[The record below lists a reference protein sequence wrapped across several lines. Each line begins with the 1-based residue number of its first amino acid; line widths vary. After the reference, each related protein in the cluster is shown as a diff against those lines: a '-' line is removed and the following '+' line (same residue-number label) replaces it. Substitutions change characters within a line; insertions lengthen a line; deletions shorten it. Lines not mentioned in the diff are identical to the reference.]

1 MMPALSNLFD
11 SAGQIR
17 TYMMPFAFVLCILGI
32 GEMAWRAGSDTKAI
46 LGVILKV
53 TIIVAL
59 IAGYPTIMNKGM
71 QAFQEM
77 RQKFTNA
84 QDAKFI
90 ELLTSRIQNQP
101 SDSWTDLGKIVPA
114 AVGYFFQGIGRFMMI
129 VLNFFQQ
136 FAIAGLIAVSPLL
149 LGFLFFSPTQSF
161 GIQFAVTSFTVILWY
176 LGICLVDIVIVA
188 ISDMLFAPITAGG
201 IVQVAQNAIVVQ
213 NWLLFPFIM
222 AFASIVTLFFYLS
235 VPFVAGAIMKGA
247 SGTTSALAAGI
258 SNTLQAAGFVVGAGA
273 TVAGAAA
280 TFGGSAAAQAAV
292 ASGKA
297 AAGAA
302 SAASSSTRISNDLAG
317 SSAGSGGGTSS
328 GGSVPPPPEEGGGS
342 IFNPENPA
350 MVAQQT
356 SPESFSVT
364 DHSKG
369 TVSRHRGSLATPH
382 AAQAAFNS
390 HASKAKP
397 SSSEPDNTN
406 P

>member
-1 MMPALSNLFD
+1 MMPALANLFD
-11 SAGQIR
+11 SANQIR
-17 TYMMPFAFVLCILGI
+17 IYLMPFAFVLCILGI
-32 GEMAWRAGSDTKAI
+32 GEMAWKAGSDPRAI
-46 LGVILKV
+46 LGTILKV

-59 IAGYPTIMNKGM
+59 IAGYPKIMNTGM
-71 QAFQEM
+71 SAFQDM

-90 ELLTSRIQNQP
+90 QLLSSRIQNQP

-114 AVGYFFQGIGRFMMI
+114 AVGYFFQGIGRFMMV

-136 FAIAGLIAVSPLL
+136 FAIAGMIAISPLL

-161 GIQFAVTSFTVILWY
+161 GVHFGVTSFTVMLWY

-188 ISDMLFAPITAGG
+188 ISDTLFIPITSGG

-222 AFASIVTLFFYLS
+222 AFASIITVFFYLS

-247 SGTTSALAAGI
+247 SGTTSALTAGI
-258 SNTLQAAGFVVGAGA
+258 SNTLHAVGLVAGVGAS
-273 TVAGAAA
+273 VAGAAA

-302 SAASSSTRISNDLAG
+302 SASSRIANDLGG
-317 SSAGSGGGTSS
+317 SEGAASP
-328 GGSVPPPPEEGGGS
+328 GGSVPPPPEEEGGM
-342 IFNPENPA
+342 IINPANPA

-356 SPESFSVT
+356 SQDSFSVT
-364 DHSKG
+364 DQSKG
-369 TVSRHRGSLATPH
+369 TISHHKGSVSTPQ

-390 HASKAKP
+390 HASKTK
-397 SSSEPDNTN
+397 SSSSKPDNTN

>member
-1 MMPALSNLFD
+1 MMPALASLFD
-11 SAGQIR
+11 SANQIR
-17 TYMMPFAFVLCILGI
+17 IYLMPFAFVLCILGI
-32 GEMAWRAGSDTKAI
+32 GEMGWKAGSDPRAI
-46 LGVILKV
+46 LGTILKV

-59 IAGYPTIMNKGM
+59 IAGYPKIMNTGM
-71 QAFQEM
+71 SAFQDM

-90 ELLTSRIQNQP
+90 QLLSSRIQNQP

-114 AVGYFFQGIGRFMMI
+114 AVGYFFQGIGRFMMV

-136 FAIAGLIAVSPLL
+136 FAIAGMIAISPLL

-161 GIQFAVTSFTVILWY
+161 GVHFGVTSFTVMLWY

-188 ISDMLFAPITAGG
+188 ISDTLFIPITSGG

-222 AFASIVTLFFYLS
+222 AFASIITVFFYLS

-247 SGTTSALAAGI
+247 SGTTSALTAGI
-258 SNTLQAAGFVVGAGA
+258 SNTLQAVGLVAGVGAS
-273 TVAGAAA
+273 VAGAAA

-302 SAASSSTRISNDLAG
+302 SASSRIANDLGG
-317 SSAGSGGGTSS
+317 SEGSASP
-328 GGSVPPPPEEGGGS
+328 GGSVPPPPEEEGGM
-342 IFNPENPA
+342 IINPANPA

-356 SPESFSVT
+356 SPDSFSVT
-364 DHSKG
+364 DQSKG
-369 TVSRHRGSLATPH
+369 TISHHKGSVSTPQ

-390 HASKAKP
+390 HASKTK
-397 SSSEPDNTN
+397 SSSSKPDNTN

>member
-17 TYMMPFAFVLCILGI
+17 TYMMPFAFVLCIMGI
-32 GEMAWRAGSDTKAI
+32 GEMGWKAGSDAKAI

-71 QAFQEM
+71 EAFQEM
-77 RQKFTNA
+77 RQKFTSA

-90 ELLTSRIQNQP
+90 QLLTSRIQNQP

-161 GIQFAVTSFTVILWY
+161 GIQFAVTSFTVMLWY

-188 ISDMLFAPITAGG
+188 ISDLLFAPITAGG

-247 SGTTSALAAGI
+247 SGTTSALSAGI
-258 SNTLQAAGFVVGAGA
+258 SNTLQAVGFVAGAGA

-280 TFGGSAAAQAAV
+280 TFGGSATAQAAV

-302 SAASSSTRISNDLAG
+302 SAASSGARISNDLAG
-317 SSAGSGGGTSS
+317 SAGSSS
-328 GGSVPPPPEEGGGS
+328 PGGSVPPPPEEDGGV
-342 IFNPENPA
+342 IINPANPA

-364 DHSKG
+364 DQSKG
-369 TVSRHRGSLATPH
+369 TVSHHKGSLSTPH

-390 HASKAKP
+390 HPAKAKP
-397 SSSEPDNTN
+397 SSSKPDNTN
-406 P
+406 S

>member
-1 MMPALSNLFD
+1 MPALSNLFD
-11 SAGQIR
+11 AAGQIR
-17 TYMMPFAFVLCILGI
+17 SYMMPFAFVLCILGI
-32 GEMAWRAGSDTKAI
+32 GEMGWKAGSDAKAI
-46 LGVILKV
+46 ISVILKV

-71 QAFQEM
+71 EAFREM

-90 ELLTSRIQNQP
+90 QLLTSRIQNQP

-114 AVGYFFQGIGRFMMI
+114 AVGYFFQGIGRFMM
-129 VLNFFQQ
+129 VVMNFFQQ

-161 GIQFAVTSFTVILWY
+161 GIQFAVTSFTVMLWY
-176 LGICLVDIVIVA
+176 VGICLVDIVIVA
-188 ISDMLFAPITAGG
+188 ISDLLFAPITAGG
-201 IVQVAQNAIVVQ
+201 IVQVAQNAILVQ

-222 AFASIVTLFFYLS
+222 AFSSIVTLFFYLS

-247 SGTTSALAAGI
+247 SGTTSALSAGI
-258 SNTLQAAGFVVGAGA
+258 NNTLQAVGFVAGAGA

-280 TFGGSAAAQAAV
+280 TFGGSAAAQAAM
-292 ASGKA
+292 ASGQA

-302 SAASSSTRISNDLAG
+302 SAASSGKGMSNGLAG
-317 SSAGSGGGTSS
+317 SSASS
-328 GGSVPPPPEEGGGS
+328 SPGGSVPPPPGEEGGA
-342 IFNPENPA
+342 ITNPANPA

-356 SPESFSVT
+356 TPESFSVT
-364 DHSKG
+364 DQSKG
-369 TVSRHRGSLATPH
+369 TVSHHKGSLSTPH

-390 HASKAKP
+390 HPSKAKL
-397 SSSEPDNTN
+397 SSSKPDKTN
-406 P
+406 S

>member
-1 MMPALSNLFD
+1 MMPALANLFD
-11 SAGQIR
+11 SANQIR
-17 TYMMPFAFVLCILGI
+17 IYLMPFAFVLCILGI
-32 GEMAWRAGSDTKAI
+32 GEMGWKAGSDPRAI
-46 LGVILKV
+46 LGTILKV

-59 IAGYPTIMNKGM
+59 IAGYPKIMNTGM
-71 QAFQEM
+71 SAFQDM

-90 ELLTSRIQNQP
+90 QLLSSRIQNQP

-114 AVGYFFQGIGRFMMI
+114 AVGYFFQ
-129 VLNFFQQ
+129 Q
-136 FAIAGLIAVSPLL
+136 FAIAGMIAVSPLL

-161 GIQFAVTSFTVILWY
+161 GVHFGVTSFTVMLWY

-188 ISDMLFAPITAGG
+188 ISDTLFIPITSGG

-222 AFASIVTLFFYLS
+222 AFASIITVFFYLS

-247 SGTTSALAAGI
+247 SGTTSALTAGI
-258 SNTLQAAGFVVGAGA
+258 SNTLQAVGLVAGVGAS
-273 TVAGAAA
+273 VAGAAA

-302 SAASSSTRISNDLAG
+302 SASSRIANDLGG
-317 SSAGSGGGTSS
+317 SEGSASP
-328 GGSVPPPPEEGGGS
+328 GGSVPPPPEEEGGM
-342 IFNPENPA
+342 IINPANPA

-356 SPESFSVT
+356 SPDSFSVT
-364 DHSKG
+364 DQSKG
-369 TVSRHRGSLATPH
+369 TISHHKGSVSTPQ

-390 HASKAKP
+390 HASKTK
-397 SSSEPDNTN
+397 SSSSKPDNTN

>member
-1 MMPALSNLFD
+1 MMPVLSNLFD

-71 QAFQEM
+71 EAFQEM

-90 ELLTSRIQNQP
+90 QLLTSRIQNQP

-136 FAIAGLIAVSPLL
+136 FAIAGLIAISPLL

-161 GIQFAVTSFTVILWY
+161 GIQFAVTSFTVMLWY

-188 ISDMLFAPITAGG
+188 ISDLLFAPITAGG

-247 SGTTSALAAGI
+247 SGTTSALSAGI

-273 TVAGAAA
+273 TVAGATA

-292 ASGKA
+292 AGGKA

-317 SSAGSGGGTSS
+317 SAAGSSAGS
-328 GGSVPPPPEEGGGS
+328 GGSVPPPPEESGGS

-356 SPESFSVT
+356 SPESFTVT

-369 TVSRHRGSLATPH
+369 TVSRHRGSLTTPH

>member
-32 GEMAWRAGSDTKAI
+32 GEMAWKAGSDPRAI
-46 LGVILKV
+46 LGTILKV

-59 IAGYPTIMNKGM
+59 IAGYPKIMNTGM
-71 QAFQEM
+71 SAFQDM

-90 ELLTSRIQNQP
+90 QLLSSRIQNQP

-161 GIQFAVTSFTVILWY
+161 GIQFAVTSFTVMLWY

-247 SGTTSALAAGI
+247 SGTTSALSAGI
-258 SNTLQAAGFVVGAGA
+258 SNTLQAVGFVAGAGA

-317 SSAGSGGGTSS
+317 NSAGGGGAASA
-328 GGSVPPPPEEGGGS
+328 GGSVPPPPEESGGS

-356 SPESFSVT
+356 SPESFTVT
-364 DHSKG
+364 DQSKG

-397 SSSEPDNTN
+397 SSTEPDNTN

>member
-90 ELLTSRIQNQP
+90 QLLTSRIQNQP

-292 ASGKA
+292 AGGKA

-302 SAASSSTRISNDLAG
+302 SAASSSTRISTDLAG
-317 SSAGSGGGTSS
+317 SSAGSAGGASS
-328 GGSVPPPPEEGGGS
+328 GGSVPPPPEESGGS

-356 SPESFSVT
+356 SPESFTVT
-364 DHSKG
+364 DQSKG

>member
-1 MMPALSNLFD
+1 MMPALANLFD
-11 SAGQIR
+11 SANQIR
-17 TYMMPFAFVLCILGI
+17 IYLMPFAFLLCILGI
-32 GEMAWRAGSDTKAI
+32 GEMAWKAGSDPRAI
-46 LGVILKV
+46 LGTILKV

-59 IAGYPTIMNKGM
+59 IAGYPKIMNTGM
-71 QAFQEM
+71 SAFQDM

-90 ELLTSRIQNQP
+90 QLLSSRIQNQP

-114 AVGYFFQGIGRFMMI
+114 AVGYFFQGIGRFMMV

-136 FAIAGLIAVSPLL
+136 FAIAGMIAISPLL

-161 GIQFAVTSFTVILWY
+161 GVHFGVTSFTVMLWY

-188 ISDMLFAPITAGG
+188 ISDTLFIPITSGG

-222 AFASIVTLFFYLS
+222 AFASIITVFFYLS

-247 SGTTSALAAGI
+247 SGTTSALSAGI
-258 SNTLQAAGFVVGAGA
+258 SNSLQAAGVVAGAGA
-273 TVAGAAA
+273 SVAGAAA

-302 SAASSSTRISNDLAG
+302 GASSRIANDLGGSAAE
-317 SSAGSGGGTSS
+317 SA
-328 GGSVPPPPEEGGGS
+328 GGSVPPPPEPESSGGT
-342 IFNPENPA
+342 IFNPANPA

-356 SPESFSVT
+356 SPSSFSVT
-364 DHSKG
+364 DQSKG
-369 TVSRHRGSLATPH
+369 TVSNHKGSLSTPQ

-390 HASKAKP
+390 HASKAK
-397 SSSEPDNTN
+397 SSSSKPDNNN

>member
-32 GEMAWRAGSDTKAI
+32 GEMAWKAGSDPRAI
-46 LGVILKV
+46 LGTILKV

-59 IAGYPTIMNKGM
+59 IAGYPKIMNTGM
-71 QAFQEM
+71 SAFQDM

-90 ELLTSRIQNQP
+90 QLLSSRIQNQP

-161 GIQFAVTSFTVILWY
+161 GIQFAVTSFTVMLWY

-247 SGTTSALAAGI
+247 SGTTSALSAGI
-258 SNTLQAAGFVVGAGA
+258 SNTLQAVGFVAGAGA

-317 SSAGSGGGTSS
+317 NSAGGGGAASA
-328 GGSVPPPPEEGGGS
+328 GGSVPPPPEESGGS

-356 SPESFSVT
+356 SPESFTVT
-364 DHSKG
+364 DQSKG

>member
-1 MMPALSNLFD
+1 MMPALASLFD
-11 SAGQIR
+11 SANQIR
-17 TYMMPFAFVLCILGI
+17 IYLMPFAFVLCILGI
-32 GEMAWRAGSDTKAI
+32 GEMAWKAGSDPRAI
-46 LGVILKV
+46 LGTILKV

-59 IAGYPTIMNKGM
+59 IAGYPKIMNTGM
-71 QAFQEM
+71 SAFQDM

-90 ELLTSRIQNQP
+90 QLLSSRIQNQP

-114 AVGYFFQGIGRFMMI
+114 AVGYFFQGIGRFMMV

-136 FAIAGLIAVSPLL
+136 FAIAGMIAVSPLL

-161 GIQFAVTSFTVILWY
+161 GVHFGVTSFTVMLWY

-247 SGTTSALAAGI
+247 SGTTSTLTAGI

-292 ASGKA
+292 AGGKA

-317 SSAGSGGGTSS
+317 SGGGASS
-328 GGSVPPPPEEGGGS
+328 GGSVPSPPDEGGGS

-356 SPESFSVT
+356 APESFTVT
-364 DHSKG
+364 DQSKG

>member
-17 TYMMPFAFVLCILGI
+17 SYMMPFAFVLCVIGI

-71 QAFQEM
+71 EAFQEM

-90 ELLTSRIQNQP
+90 QLLTSRIQNQP

-161 GIQFAVTSFTVILWY
+161 GIQFAVTSFTVMLWY

-247 SGTTSALAAGI
+247 SGTTSALTAGI

-297 AAGAA
+297 AAGVA
-302 SAASSSTRISNDLAG
+302 SAASSGARISNDLAG
-317 SSAGSGGGTSS
+317 SAGSSS
-328 GGSVPPPPEEGGGS
+328 PGGSVPPPPDEEGGM
-342 IFNPENPA
+342 IINPANPA

-356 SPESFSVT
+356 SPESFAVT
-364 DHSKG
+364 DQSKG
-369 TVSRHRGSLATPH
+369 TVSHHKGSLSTPH

-397 SSSEPDNTN
+397 TSSESDNNN

>member
-292 ASGKA
+292 AGGKA

-302 SAASSSTRISNDLAG
+302 SAASSSTRISTDLAG
-317 SSAGSGGGTSS
+317 SSAGSAGGASS
-328 GGSVPPPPEEGGGS
+328 GGSVPPPPEESGGS

-356 SPESFSVT
+356 SPESFTVT
-364 DHSKG
+364 DQSKG

>member
-1 MMPALSNLFD
+1 MMPALANLFD
-11 SAGQIR
+11 SANQIR
-17 TYMMPFAFVLCILGI
+17 IYLMPFAFVLCILGI
-32 GEMAWRAGSDTKAI
+32 GEMGWKAGSDPRAI
-46 LGVILKV
+46 LGTILKV

-59 IAGYPTIMNKGM
+59 IAGYPKIMNTGM
-71 QAFQEM
+71 SAFQDM

-90 ELLTSRIQNQP
+90 QLLSSRIQNQP

-114 AVGYFFQGIGRFMMI
+114 AVGYFFQGIGRFMMV

-136 FAIAGLIAVSPLL
+136 FAIAGMIAVSPLL

-161 GIQFAVTSFTVILWY
+161 GVHFGVTSFTVMLWY

-188 ISDMLFAPITAGG
+188 ISDTLFIPITSGG

-222 AFASIVTLFFYLS
+222 AFASIITVFFYLS

-247 SGTTSALAAGI
+247 SGTTSALTAGI
-258 SNTLQAAGFVVGAGA
+258 SNTLQAVGLVAGVGAS
-273 TVAGAAA
+273 VAGAAA

-292 ASGKA
+292 ASGKV

-302 SAASSSTRISNDLAG
+302 SASSRIANDLGG
-317 SSAGSGGGTSS
+317 SEGSAGP
-328 GGSVPPPPEEGGGS
+328 GGSVPPPPEEEGGM
-342 IFNPENPA
+342 IINPANPA

-364 DHSKG
+364 DQSKG
-369 TVSRHRGSLATPH
+369 TISHHKGSVSTPQ

-390 HASKAKP
+390 HASKTK
-397 SSSEPDNTN
+397 SSSSKPDNTN

>member
-1 MMPALSNLFD
+1 MMPVLSNLFD

-71 QAFQEM
+71 EAFQEM

-90 ELLTSRIQNQP
+90 QLLTSRIQNQP

-136 FAIAGLIAVSPLL
+136 FAIAGLIAISPLL

-161 GIQFAVTSFTVILWY
+161 GIQFAVTSFTVMLWY

-247 SGTTSALAAGI
+247 SGTTSALTAGI

-292 ASGKA
+292 AGGKA

-302 SAASSSTRISNDLAG
+302 SAASSSTRISTDLAG
-317 SSAGSGGGTSS
+317 SSAGSAGGASS
-328 GGSVPPPPEEGGGS
+328 GGSVPPPPEESGGS

-356 SPESFSVT
+356 SPESFTVT
-364 DHSKG
+364 DQSKG

>member
-71 QAFQEM
+71 EAFQEM

-90 ELLTSRIQNQP
+90 QLLTSRIQNQP

-136 FAIAGLIAVSPLL
+136 FAIAGLIAISPLL

-161 GIQFAVTSFTVILWY
+161 GIQFAVTSFTVMLWY

-247 SGTTSALAAGI
+247 SGTTSALTAGI

-292 ASGKA
+292 AGGKA

-302 SAASSSTRISNDLAG
+302 SAASSSTRISTDLAG
-317 SSAGSGGGTSS
+317 SSAGSGGGASA
-328 GGSVPPPPEEGGGS
+328 GGSIPPPPDEGGGS

-356 SPESFSVT
+356 APESFTVT
-364 DHSKG
+364 DQSKG

-397 SSSEPDNTN
+397 SSTEPDNTN

>member
-90 ELLTSRIQNQP
+90 QLLTSRIQNQP

-161 GIQFAVTSFTVILWY
+161 GIQFAVTSFTVMLWY

-247 SGTTSALAAGI
+247 SGTTSALSAGI
-258 SNTLQAAGFVVGAGA
+258 SNTLQAVGFVAGAGA

>member
-1 MMPALSNLFD
+1 
-11 SAGQIR
+11 
-17 TYMMPFAFVLCILGI
+17 MMPFAFVLCILGI
-32 GEMAWRAGSDTKAI
+32 GEMGWKAGSDAKSI

-59 IAGYPTIMNKGM
+59 IAGYPTMMNKGM
-71 QAFQEM
+71 EAFQEM

-90 ELLTSRIQNQP
+90 QLLTSRIQNQP

-114 AVGYFFQGIGRFMMI
+114 AVGYFFQGIGRFMM
-129 VLNFFQQ
+129 VVMNFFQQ

-161 GIQFAVTSFTVILWY
+161 GIQFAVTSFTVMLWY

-188 ISDMLFAPITAGG
+188 ISDLLFAPITAGG
-201 IVQVAQNAIVVQ
+201 IVQVAQNAILVQ

-247 SGTTSALAAGI
+247 SGTTSALSAGI
-258 SNTLQAAGFVVGAGA
+258 SNTLQAVGFVAGAGA

-280 TFGGSAAAQAAV
+280 TFGGSAAAQAAM
-292 ASGKA
+292 ASGQA
-297 AAGAA
+297 VAGAA
-302 SAASSSTRISNDLAG
+302 SAASSGKGMSNDLAG
-317 SSAGSGGGTSS
+317 SSASSSS
-328 GGSVPPPPEEGGGS
+328 GGSVPPPPEEEGGV
-342 IFNPENPA
+342 ITNPANPA

-356 SPESFSVT
+356 TPESFSVT
-364 DHSKG
+364 DQSKG
-369 TVSRHRGSLATPH
+369 TVSHHKGSLSTPH

-390 HASKAKP
+390 HPSKAKP
-397 SSSEPDNTN
+397 SASKPDKNN

>member
-1 MMPALSNLFD
+1 MMPALANLFD
-11 SAGQIR
+11 SANQIR
-17 TYMMPFAFVLCILGI
+17 IYLMPFAFVLCILGI
-32 GEMAWRAGSDTKAI
+32 GEMAWKAGSDPRAI
-46 LGVILKV
+46 LGTILKV

-59 IAGYPTIMNKGM
+59 IAGYPKIMNTGM
-71 QAFQEM
+71 SAFQDM

-90 ELLTSRIQNQP
+90 QLLSSRIQNQP

-114 AVGYFFQGIGRFMMI
+114 AVGYFFQGIGRFMMV

-136 FAIAGLIAVSPLL
+136 FAIAGMIAVSPLL

-161 GIQFAVTSFTVILWY
+161 GVHFGVTSFTVMLWY

-188 ISDMLFAPITAGG
+188 ISDTLFIPITSGG

-222 AFASIVTLFFYLS
+222 AFASIITVFFYLS

-247 SGTTSALAAGI
+247 SGTTSALTAGI
-258 SNTLQAAGFVVGAGA
+258 SNTLHAVGLVAGVGAS
-273 TVAGAAA
+273 VAGAAA

-302 SAASSSTRISNDLAG
+302 SASSRIANDLGG
-317 SSAGSGGGTSS
+317 SEGSASP
-328 GGSVPPPPEEGGGS
+328 GGSVPPPPEEEGGM
-342 IFNPENPA
+342 IINPANPA

-356 SPESFSVT
+356 SPDSFSVT
-364 DHSKG
+364 DQSKG
-369 TVSRHRGSLATPH
+369 TISHHKGSVSTPQ

-390 HASKAKP
+390 HASKTK
-397 SSSEPDNTN
+397 SSSSKPDNTN

>member
-1 MMPALSNLFD
+1 MMPALANLFD
-11 SAGQIR
+11 SANQIR
-17 TYMMPFAFVLCILGI
+17 IYLMPFAFVLCILGI
-32 GEMAWRAGSDTKAI
+32 GEMAWKAGSDPRAI
-46 LGVILKV
+46 LGTILKV

-59 IAGYPTIMNKGM
+59 IAGYPKIMNTGM
-71 QAFQEM
+71 SAFQDM

-90 ELLTSRIQNQP
+90 QLLSSRIQNQP

-114 AVGYFFQGIGRFMMI
+114 AVGYFFQGIGRFMMV

-136 FAIAGLIAVSPLL
+136 FAIAGMIAISPLL

-161 GIQFAVTSFTVILWY
+161 GVHFGVTSFTVMLWY

-188 ISDMLFAPITAGG
+188 ISDTLFIPITSGG

-222 AFASIVTLFFYLS
+222 AFASIITVFFYLS

-247 SGTTSALAAGI
+247 SGTSSALSAGI
-258 SNTLQAAGFVVGAGA
+258 SNSLQAAGVVAGAGA
-273 TVAGAAA
+273 SVAGAAA

-302 SAASSSTRISNDLAG
+302 SASSRIANDLGG
-317 SSAGSGGGTSS
+317 SAAESA
-328 GGSVPPPPEEGGGS
+328 GGSVPAPPEAESSGGM
-342 IFNPENPA
+342 IFNPANPA

-356 SPESFSVT
+356 SPGSFSVT
-364 DHSKG
+364 DQSKG
-369 TVSRHRGSLATPH
+369 TVSNHKGSLSTPQ

-390 HASKAKP
+390 HASKAK
-397 SSSEPDNTN
+397 SSSSKPDNTN

>member
-1 MMPALSNLFD
+1 
-11 SAGQIR
+11 
-17 TYMMPFAFVLCILGI
+17 
-32 GEMAWRAGSDTKAI
+32 
-46 LGVILKV
+46 
-53 TIIVAL
+53 
-59 IAGYPTIMNKGM
+59 
-71 QAFQEM
+71 
-77 RQKFTNA
+77 
-84 QDAKFI
+84 
-90 ELLTSRIQNQP
+90 
-101 SDSWTDLGKIVPA
+101 
-114 AVGYFFQGIGRFMMI
+114 
-129 VLNFFQQ
+129 
-136 FAIAGLIAVSPLL
+136 
-149 LGFLFFSPTQSF
+149 
-161 GIQFAVTSFTVILWY
+161 Y

-201 IVQVAQNAIVVQ
+201 IIQVAQNAIVVK

-247 SGTTSALAAGI
+247 SGTTSALTAGI
-258 SNTLQAAGFVVGAGA
+258 SNTLQAAGFVVGTGA

-292 ASGKA
+292 AGGKA

-317 SSAGSGGGTSS
+317 SSAGSGASS
-328 GGSVPPPPEEGGGS
+328 GGSVPPPPEESGGS
-342 IFNPENPA
+342 IFNPNNPA

-356 SPESFSVT
+356 SPESFTVT

>member
-1 MMPALSNLFD
+1 MMPALANLFD
-11 SAGQIR
+11 SANQIR
-17 TYMMPFAFVLCILGI
+17 IYLMPFAFVLCILGI
-32 GEMAWRAGSDTKAI
+32 GEMGWKAGSDPRAI
-46 LGVILKV
+46 LGTILKV

-59 IAGYPTIMNKGM
+59 IAGYPKIMNTGM
-71 QAFQEM
+71 SAFQDM

-90 ELLTSRIQNQP
+90 QLLSSRIQNQP

-114 AVGYFFQGIGRFMMI
+114 AVGYFFQGIGRFMMV

-136 FAIAGLIAVSPLL
+136 FAIAGMIAVSPLL

-161 GIQFAVTSFTVILWY
+161 GVHFGVTSFTVMLWY

-188 ISDMLFAPITAGG
+188 ISDTLFIPITSGG

-222 AFASIVTLFFYLS
+222 AFASIITVFFYLS

-247 SGTTSALAAGI
+247 SGTTSALTAGI
-258 SNTLQAAGFVVGAGA
+258 SNTLQAVGLVAGVGAS
-273 TVAGAAA
+273 VAGAAA

-302 SAASSSTRISNDLAG
+302 SASSRIANDLGG
-317 SSAGSGGGTSS
+317 SEGSAGP
-328 GGSVPPPPEEGGGS
+328 GGSVPPPPEEEGGM
-342 IFNPENPA
+342 IINPANPA

-356 SPESFSVT
+356 SPDSFSVT
-364 DHSKG
+364 DQSKG
-369 TVSRHRGSLATPH
+369 TISHHKGSVSTPQ

-390 HASKAKP
+390 HASKTK
-397 SSSEPDNTN
+397 SSSSKPDNTN

>member
-32 GEMAWRAGSDTKAI
+32 GEMGWKAGSDAKAI

-71 QAFQEM
+71 EAFQEM

-90 ELLTSRIQNQP
+90 QLLTSRIQNQP

-114 AVGYFFQGIGRFMMI
+114 AVGYFFQGIGRFMM
-129 VLNFFQQ
+129 VVMNFFQQ

-161 GIQFAVTSFTVILWY
+161 GIQFAVTSFTVMLWY

-188 ISDMLFAPITAGG
+188 ISDLLFAPITAGG

-247 SGTTSALAAGI
+247 SGTTSALTAGI
-258 SNTLQAAGFVVGAGA
+258 SNTLQAVGLAVGAGA

-302 SAASSSTRISNDLAG
+302 SASSRIANDLG
-317 SSAGSGGGTSS
+317 ESAGSASS
-328 GGSVPPPPEEGGGS
+328 GGSVPPPPEESGGS

-356 SPESFSVT
+356 SPESFTVT

>member
-1 MMPALSNLFD
+1 MPALSNLFD

-32 GEMAWRAGSDTKAI
+32 GEMGWKAGSDAKAI

-59 IAGYPTIMNKGM
+59 IAGYPTMMNKGM
-71 QAFQEM
+71 EAFQEM

-90 ELLTSRIQNQP
+90 QLLTSRIQNQP

-161 GIQFAVTSFTVILWY
+161 GIQFAVTSFTVMLWY

-188 ISDMLFAPITAGG
+188 ISDLLFAPITAGG

-247 SGTTSALAAGI
+247 SGTTSALSAGI
-258 SNTLQAAGFVVGAGA
+258 SNTLQAVGFVAGAGA

-302 SAASSSTRISNDLAG
+302 SAASSGARISNDLAG
-317 SSAGSGGGTSS
+317 SAGSSS
-328 GGSVPPPPEEGGGS
+328 PGGSVPPPPEEEGV
-342 IFNPENPA
+342 IINPANPA

-364 DHSKG
+364 DQSKG
-369 TVSRHRGSLATPH
+369 TVSHHKGSLSTPQ

-390 HASKAKP
+390 HASKAK
-397 SSSEPDNTN
+397 SSSSKADNTN

>member
-90 ELLTSRIQNQP
+90 QLLTSRIQNQP

-161 GIQFAVTSFTVILWY
+161 GIQFAVTSFTVMLWY

-188 ISDMLFAPITAGG
+188 ISDLLFAPITAGG

-247 SGTTSALAAGI
+247 SGTTSALSAGI
-258 SNTLQAAGFVVGAGA
+258 SNTLQAVGFVAGAGA

-292 ASGKA
+292 AGGKA

-302 SAASSSTRISNDLAG
+302 SAASSSTRISTDLAG
-317 SSAGSGGGTSS
+317 SSAGSGGGASS
-328 GGSVPPPPEEGGGS
+328 GGSVPPPPDEGGARSS
-342 IFNPENPA
+342 IPRTP
-350 MVAQQT
+350 
-356 SPESFSVT
+356 PWWP
-364 DHSKG
+364 
-369 TVSRHRGSLATPH
+369 SRPLWTPS
-382 AAQAAFNS
+382 Q
-390 HASKAKP
+390 
-397 SSSEPDNTN
+397 
-406 P
+406 

>member
-11 SAGQIR
+11 AAGQIR
-17 TYMMPFAFVLCILGI
+17 SYMMPFAFVLCILGI
-32 GEMAWRAGSDTKAI
+32 GEMGWKAGSDAKAI

-71 QAFQEM
+71 EAFQEM

-90 ELLTSRIQNQP
+90 QLLTSRIQNQP

-114 AVGYFFQGIGRFMMI
+114 AVGYFFQGIGRFMM
-129 VLNFFQQ
+129 VVMNFFQQ

-161 GIQFAVTSFTVILWY
+161 GIQFAVTSFTVMLWY
-176 LGICLVDIVIVA
+176 LGICLVDIVIVS
-188 ISDMLFAPITAGG
+188 ISDLLFAPITAGG
-201 IVQVAQNAIVVQ
+201 IVQVAQNAILVQ

-247 SGTTSALAAGI
+247 SGTTSALSAGI
-258 SNTLQAAGFVVGAGA
+258 NNTLQAVGYVAGAGA

-280 TFGGSAAAQAAV
+280 TFGGSTAAQAAM
-292 ASGKA
+292 ASGQA
-297 AAGAA
+297 VAGAA
-302 SAASSSTRISNDLAG
+302 SAASSGKGMSNDLTG
-317 SSAGSGGGTSS
+317 SSASS
-328 GGSVPPPPEEGGGS
+328 RPGGSVPPPPGEEGGA
-342 IFNPENPA
+342 ITNPANPA

-356 SPESFSVT
+356 TPESFSVT
-364 DHSKG
+364 DQSKG
-369 TVSRHRGSLATPH
+369 TVSHHKGSLSTPH

-390 HASKAKP
+390 HPSKAKL
-397 SSSEPDNTN
+397 SSSKPDKTN
-406 P
+406 S

>member
-90 ELLTSRIQNQP
+90 QLLTSRIQNQP

-161 GIQFAVTSFTVILWY
+161 GIQFAVTSFTVMLWY

-247 SGTTSALAAGI
+247 SGTTSALTAGI
-258 SNTLQAAGFVVGAGA
+258 TNTLQAAAFVVGAGA

-292 ASGKA
+292 AGGKG

-302 SAASSSTRISNDLAG
+302 SAASSSTRISTDLAG
-317 SSAGSGGGTSS
+317 SSAGSGGGASA
-328 GGSVPPPPEEGGGS
+328 GGSIPPPPDEGGGS

-356 SPESFSVT
+356 SPESFTVT

>member
-1 MMPALSNLFD
+1 MPALSNLFD

-32 GEMAWRAGSDTKAI
+32 GEMGWKAGSDAKAI

-71 QAFQEM
+71 EAFQEM

-90 ELLTSRIQNQP
+90 QLLTSRIQNQP

-161 GIQFAVTSFTVILWY
+161 GIQFAVTSFTVMLWY

-188 ISDMLFAPITAGG
+188 ISDLLFAPITAGG

-247 SGTTSALAAGI
+247 SGTSSALSAGI
-258 SNTLQAAGFVVGAGA
+258 SNTLQAVGFVAGAGA

-292 ASGKA
+292 TSGKA

-302 SAASSSTRISNDLAG
+302 SAASSGARISNDLAG
-317 SSAGSGGGTSS
+317 SAGSSS
-328 GGSVPPPPEEGGGS
+328 PGGSVPPPPAEDGGV
-342 IFNPENPA
+342 IINPANPA

-364 DHSKG
+364 DQSKG
-369 TVSRHRGSLATPH
+369 TVSHHKGSLSTPH
-382 AAQAAFNS
+382 TAQAAFNA
-390 HASKAKP
+390 HPAKAKP
-397 SSSEPDNTN
+397 SNSSSSKPDNTN
-406 P
+406 S

>member
-1 MMPALSNLFD
+1 MIPALSNLFD

-32 GEMAWRAGSDTKAI
+32 GEMGWKAGSDAKAI

-71 QAFQEM
+71 EAFQEM

-90 ELLTSRIQNQP
+90 QLLTSRIQNQP

-161 GIQFAVTSFTVILWY
+161 GIQFAVTSFTVMLWY

-188 ISDMLFAPITAGG
+188 ISDLLFAPITAGG

-247 SGTTSALAAGI
+247 SGTTSALSAGI
-258 SNTLQAAGFVVGAGA
+258 SNTLQAVGFVAGAGA

-280 TFGGSAAAQAAV
+280 TFGGSAATQAAV

-302 SAASSSTRISNDLAG
+302 SAASSGARISNDLAG
-317 SSAGSGGGTSS
+317 SAGSSS
-328 GGSVPPPPEEGGGS
+328 PGGSVPPPPEEEGGV
-342 IFNPENPA
+342 IINPANPA

-364 DHSKG
+364 DQSKG
-369 TVSRHRGSLATPH
+369 TVSNHKGSLSTPQ

-390 HASKAKP
+390 HASKAK
-397 SSSEPDNTN
+397 SSSSKPDNTN

>member
-1 MMPALSNLFD
+1 
-11 SAGQIR
+11 
-17 TYMMPFAFVLCILGI
+17 
-32 GEMAWRAGSDTKAI
+32 
-46 LGVILKV
+46 
-53 TIIVAL
+53 
-59 IAGYPTIMNKGM
+59 
-71 QAFQEM
+71 
-77 RQKFTNA
+77 
-84 QDAKFI
+84 
-90 ELLTSRIQNQP
+90 
-101 SDSWTDLGKIVPA
+101 
-114 AVGYFFQGIGRFMMI
+114 

-161 GIQFAVTSFTVILWY
+161 GIQFAVTSFTVMLWY

-188 ISDMLFAPITAGG
+188 ISDLLFAPITAGG

-222 AFASIVTLFFYLS
+222 AFASIVTIFFYLS

-247 SGTTSALAAGI
+247 SGTTSALSAGI
-258 SNTLQAAGFVVGAGA
+258 SNTLQAVGFVAGAGA

-302 SAASSSTRISNDLAG
+302 SAASSGARISNDLAG
-317 SSAGSGGGTSS
+317 SAGSSS
-328 GGSVPPPPEEGGGS
+328 PGGSVPAPPEEDGGL
-342 IFNPENPA
+342 IINPANPA

-364 DHSKG
+364 DQSKG
-369 TVSRHRGSLATPH
+369 TVSHHKGNLSTPH
-382 AAQAAFNS
+382 AAQAAFNA
-390 HASKAKP
+390 HPAKAKP
-397 SSSEPDNTN
+397 SSSKPDNTN
-406 P
+406 S

>member
-1 MMPALSNLFD
+1 MMPALANLFD
-11 SAGQIR
+11 SANQIR
-17 TYMMPFAFVLCILGI
+17 IYLMPFAFVLCILGI
-32 GEMAWRAGSDTKAI
+32 GEMGWKAGSDPRAI
-46 LGVILKV
+46 LGTILKV

-59 IAGYPTIMNKGM
+59 IAGYPKIMNTGM
-71 QAFQEM
+71 SAFQDM

-90 ELLTSRIQNQP
+90 QLLSSRIQNQP

-114 AVGYFFQGIGRFMMI
+114 AGGYFFQGIGRFMMV

-136 FAIAGLIAVSPLL
+136 FAIAGMIAVSPLL

-161 GIQFAVTSFTVILWY
+161 GVHFGVTSFTVMLWY

-188 ISDMLFAPITAGG
+188 ISDTLFIPITSGG

-222 AFASIVTLFFYLS
+222 AFASIITVFFYLS

-247 SGTTSALAAGI
+247 SGTTSALTAGI
-258 SNTLQAAGFVVGAGA
+258 SNTLQAVGLVAGVGAS
-273 TVAGAAA
+273 VAGAAA

-302 SAASSSTRISNDLAG
+302 SASSRIANDLGEGAG
-317 SSAGSGGGTSS
+317 SASP
-328 GGSVPPPPEEGGGS
+328 GGSVPPPPEEEGGM
-342 IFNPENPA
+342 IINPANPA

-364 DHSKG
+364 DQSKG
-369 TVSRHRGSLATPH
+369 TVSTHKGSLSTPQ
-382 AAQAAFNS
+382 AVQAAFHS
-390 HASKAKP
+390 HASKAK
-397 SSSEPDNTN
+397 SSSSKPDNTN

>member
-1 MMPALSNLFD
+1 MPELSNLFD
-11 SAGQIR
+11 AAGQIR
-17 TYMMPFAFVLCILGI
+17 SYMMPFAFVLCILGI
-32 GEMAWRAGSDTKAI
+32 GEMGWKAGSDAKAI
-46 LGVILKV
+46 ISVILKV

-71 QAFQEM
+71 EAFREM

-90 ELLTSRIQNQP
+90 QLLTSRIQNQP

-114 AVGYFFQGIGRFMMI
+114 AVGYFFQGIGRFMM
-129 VLNFFQQ
+129 VVMNFFQQ

-161 GIQFAVTSFTVILWY
+161 GIQFAVTSFTVMLWY

-188 ISDMLFAPITAGG
+188 ISDLLFAPITAGG
-201 IVQVAQNAIVVQ
+201 IVQVAQNAILVQ

-247 SGTTSALAAGI
+247 SGTTSALSAGI
-258 SNTLQAAGFVVGAGA
+258 SNTLQAVGFVAGAGA

-280 TFGGSAAAQAAV
+280 TFGGSAAAQAAM
-292 ASGKA
+292 ASGQA
-297 AAGAA
+297 VAGAA
-302 SAASSSTRISNDLAG
+302 SAASSGKGMSNDLAG
-317 SSAGSGGGTSS
+317 SSTSS
-328 GGSVPPPPEEGGGS
+328 SPGGSVPPPPEEEGGV
-342 IFNPENPA
+342 ITNPANPA

-356 SPESFSVT
+356 TPESFSVT
-364 DHSKG
+364 DQSKG
-369 TVSRHRGSLATPH
+369 TVSHHKGSLSTPH
-382 AAQAAFNS
+382 AAQAAFNC
-390 HASKAKP
+390 HPSKAKP
-397 SSSEPDNTN
+397 SSSKPDNNN

>member
-1 MMPALSNLFD
+1 MPALSNLFD
-11 SAGQIR
+11 AADQIR
-17 TYMMPFAFVLCILGI
+17 SYMMPFAFVLCILGI
-32 GEMAWRAGSDTKAI
+32 GEMGWKAGSDAKSI

-59 IAGYPTIMNKGM
+59 IAGYPTMMNKGM
-71 QAFQEM
+71 EAFQEM

-90 ELLTSRIQNQP
+90 QLLTSRIQNQP

-114 AVGYFFQGIGRFMMI
+114 AVGYFFQGIGRFMM
-129 VLNFFQQ
+129 VVMNFFQQ

-161 GIQFAVTSFTVILWY
+161 GIQFAVTSFTVMLWY

-188 ISDMLFAPITAGG
+188 ISDLLFAPITAGG
-201 IVQVAQNAIVVQ
+201 IVQVAQNAILVQ

-247 SGTTSALAAGI
+247 SGTTSALSAGI
-258 SNTLQAAGFVVGAGA
+258 SNTLQAVGFVAGAGA

-280 TFGGSAAAQAAV
+280 TFGGSAAAQAAM
-292 ASGKA
+292 ASGQA
-297 AAGAA
+297 VAGAA
-302 SAASSSTRISNDLAG
+302 SAASSGKGMSNDLAG
-317 SSAGSGGGTSS
+317 SSASSSS
-328 GGSVPPPPEEGGGS
+328 GGSVPPPPEEEGGV
-342 IFNPENPA
+342 ITNPANPA

-356 SPESFSVT
+356 TPESFSVT
-364 DHSKG
+364 DQSKG
-369 TVSRHRGSLATPH
+369 TVSHHKGSLSTPH

-390 HASKAKP
+390 HPSKAKP
-397 SSSEPDNTN
+397 SASKPDKNN

>member
-1 MMPALSNLFD
+1 MMPALANLFD
-11 SAGQIR
+11 SANQIR
-17 TYMMPFAFVLCILGI
+17 IYLMPFAFVLCILGI
-32 GEMAWRAGSDTKAI
+32 GEMGWKAGSDPRAI
-46 LGVILKV
+46 LGTILKV

-59 IAGYPTIMNKGM
+59 IAGYPKIMNTGM
-71 QAFQEM
+71 SAFQDM

-90 ELLTSRIQNQP
+90 QLLSSRIQNQP

-114 AVGYFFQGIGRFMMI
+114 AVGYFFQGIGRFMMV

-136 FAIAGLIAVSPLL
+136 FAIAGMIAVSPLL

-161 GIQFAVTSFTVILWY
+161 GVHFGVTSFTVMLWY

-188 ISDMLFAPITAGG
+188 ISDTLFIPITSGG

-222 AFASIVTLFFYLS
+222 AFASIITVFFYLS

-247 SGTTSALAAGI
+247 SGTTSALTAGI
-258 SNTLQAAGFVVGAGA
+258 SNTLQAVGLVAGVGAS
-273 TVAGAAA
+273 VAGAAA

-302 SAASSSTRISNDLAG
+302 SASSRIANDLGG
-317 SSAGSGGGTSS
+317 SEGSASP
-328 GGSVPPPPEEGGGS
+328 GGSVPPPPEEEGGM
-342 IFNPENPA
+342 IINPANPA

-356 SPESFSVT
+356 SPDSFSVT
-364 DHSKG
+364 DQSKG
-369 TVSRHRGSLATPH
+369 TISHHKGSVSTPQ

-390 HASKAKP
+390 HASKTK
-397 SSSEPDNTN
+397 SSSSKPDNTN

>member
-1 MMPALSNLFD
+1 MPTLSNLFD
-11 SAGQIR
+11 AAGQIR
-17 TYMMPFAFVLCILGI
+17 SYMMPFAFVLCILGI
-32 GEMAWRAGSDTKAI
+32 GEMGWKAGSDAKAI
-46 LGVILKV
+46 ISVILKV

-71 QAFQEM
+71 EAFREM

-90 ELLTSRIQNQP
+90 QLLTSRIQNQP

-114 AVGYFFQGIGRFMMI
+114 AVGYFFQGIGRFMM
-129 VLNFFQQ
+129 VVMNFFQQ

-161 GIQFAVTSFTVILWY
+161 GIQFAVTSFTVMLWY
-176 LGICLVDIVIVA
+176 VGICLVDIVIVA
-188 ISDMLFAPITAGG
+188 ISDLLFAPITAGG

-247 SGTTSALAAGI
+247 SGTTSALTAGI
-258 SNTLQAAGFVVGAGA
+258 SNTLQAVGLAVGAGA

-302 SAASSSTRISNDLAG
+302 SASSRIANDLG
-317 SSAGSGGGTSS
+317 ESAGSASS
-328 GGSVPPPPEEGGGS
+328 GGSVPPPPEESGGS

-356 SPESFSVT
+356 SPESFTVT

-397 SSSEPDNTN
+397 SSSKPDNTN

>member
-1 MMPALSNLFD
+1 MMPVLSNLFD

-71 QAFQEM
+71 QAFQDM

-90 ELLTSRIQNQP
+90 QLLTSRIQNQP

-136 FAIAGLIAVSPLL
+136 FAIAGLIAISPLL

-161 GIQFAVTSFTVILWY
+161 GIQFAVTSFTVMLWY

-188 ISDMLFAPITAGG
+188 ISDLLFAPITAGG

-247 SGTTSALAAGI
+247 SGTTSALSAGI

-273 TVAGAAA
+273 TVAGATA

-292 ASGKA
+292 AGGKA

-317 SSAGSGGGTSS
+317 SAAGSSAGS
-328 GGSVPPPPEEGGGS
+328 GGSVPPPPEESGGS

-356 SPESFSVT
+356 SPESFTVT

-369 TVSRHRGSLATPH
+369 TVSRHRGSLTTPH

>member
-1 MMPALSNLFD
+1 MMPALANLFD
-11 SAGQIR
+11 SANQIR
-17 TYMMPFAFVLCILGI
+17 IYLMPFAFVLCILGI
-32 GEMAWRAGSDTKAI
+32 GEMGWKAGSDPRAI
-46 LGVILKV
+46 LGTILKV

-59 IAGYPTIMNKGM
+59 IAGYPKIMNTGM
-71 QAFQEM
+71 SAFQDM

-90 ELLTSRIQNQP
+90 QLLSSRIQNQP

-114 AVGYFFQGIGRFMMI
+114 AVGYFFQGIGRFMMV

-136 FAIAGLIAVSPLL
+136 FAIAGMIAISPLF

-161 GIQFAVTSFTVILWY
+161 GVHFGVTSFTVMLWY

-188 ISDMLFAPITAGG
+188 ISDTLFIPITSGG

-222 AFASIVTLFFYLS
+222 AFASIITVFFYLS

-247 SGTTSALAAGI
+247 SGTTSALTAGI
-258 SNTLQAAGFVVGAGA
+258 SNTLQAVGLVAGVGAS
-273 TVAGAAA
+273 VAGAAA

-302 SAASSSTRISNDLAG
+302 SASSRIANDLGG
-317 SSAGSGGGTSS
+317 SEGSASP
-328 GGSVPPPPEEGGGS
+328 GGSVPPPPEEEGGM
-342 IFNPENPA
+342 IINPANPA

-356 SPESFSVT
+356 SPDSFSVT
-364 DHSKG
+364 DQSKG
-369 TVSRHRGSLATPH
+369 TISHHKGSVSTPQ

-390 HASKAKP
+390 HASKTK
-397 SSSEPDNTN
+397 SSSSKPDNTN

>member
-1 MMPALSNLFD
+1 MIPALSNLFD

-32 GEMAWRAGSDTKAI
+32 GEMGWRAGSDTKAI

-71 QAFQEM
+71 EAFQEM

-90 ELLTSRIQNQP
+90 QLLTSRIQNQP

-136 FAIAGLIAVSPLL
+136 FAIAGLIAISPLL

-161 GIQFAVTSFTVILWY
+161 GIQFAVTSFTVMLWY

-247 SGTTSALAAGI
+247 SGTTSALTAGI

-292 ASGKA
+292 AGGKA

-302 SAASSSTRISNDLAG
+302 SEASSSTRISTDLAG
-317 SSAGSGGGTSS
+317 SSAGSGGGASA
-328 GGSVPPPPEEGGGS
+328 GGSVPPPPDEGGGS

-356 SPESFSVT
+356 APESFTVT
-364 DHSKG
+364 DQSKG
-369 TVSRHRGSLATPH
+369 TVSRHQGSLATPH

-397 SSSEPDNTN
+397 SSTEPDNTN

>member
-32 GEMAWRAGSDTKAI
+32 GEMGWRAGSDAKGI

-71 QAFQEM
+71 EAFQEM

-90 ELLTSRIQNQP
+90 QLLTSRIQNQP

-161 GIQFAVTSFTVILWY
+161 GIQFAVTSFTVMLWY

-188 ISDMLFAPITAGG
+188 ISDLLFAPITAGG

-247 SGTTSALAAGI
+247 SGTTSALTAGI
-258 SNTLQAAGFVVGAGA
+258 SNTLQAVGLAVGAGA

-302 SAASSSTRISNDLAG
+302 SASSRIANDLG
-317 SSAGSGGGTSS
+317 ESAGSASS
-328 GGSVPPPPEEGGGS
+328 GGSVPPPPEESGGS

-356 SPESFSVT
+356 SPESFTVT